1 MSDTRQ
7 TGKCARDILTQLIYA
22 WLGQGIQQ
30 WPQGLLVAGTYHKT
44 FFFKKT
50 WNWVQIESKIG
61 K

>member
-44 FFFKKT
+44 FFFKK
-50 WNWVQIESKIG
+50 NMELGSN
-61 K
+61 